1 MSAAQQRSAAA
12 STKTSNSAS
21 FLNRAWHRHLR
32 YGLLSREEQPQ
43 SLLPLSKPQWFSGK
57 EHNASCDSTSI
68 RSPND
73 REFLRNRLSVGLRLR
88 CWQKC
93 AAVSNDFSSEALTVS
108 RWATVQ
114 AGGGGTA
121 RSRDH
126 PIRWCRPPASHSR
139 CPGPPEV
146 FGHAAPVRQ
155 SLPVEWCGQ
164 SLSRTP
170 YRDGLV
176 AGLNFAIR
184 RRVRHPPSKYQA
196 PFPSETMT
204 VVVPEFK
211 VMAKHELDF
220 QRPEVRSQKLLCP
233 KYGTREAHK

>member
-1 MSAAQQRSAAA
+1 MGIRRRSLPA
-12 STKTSNSAS
+12 STW
-21 FLNRAWHRHLR
+21 NRPAIPEDPSLGPQ
-32 YGLLSREEQPQ
+32 GLGSR
-43 SLLPLSKPQWFSGK
+43 K
-57 EHNASCDSTSI
+57 
-68 RSPND
+68 
-73 REFLRNRLSVGLRLR
+73 
-88 CWQKC
+88 
-93 AAVSNDFSSEALTVS
+93 
-108 RWATVQ
+108 
-114 AGGGGTA
+114 
-121 RSRDH
+121 
-126 PIRWCRPPASHSR
+126 
-139 CPGPPEV
+139 PPEV

-164 SLSRTP
+164 SLSGTP

-184 RRVRHPPSKYQA
+184 RRVRNPPSKYQA

-233 KYGTREAHK
+233 KYGAREAHK